1 MIFDMKKFQEN
12 KKCTSL
18 VERENTV
25 HKSRKSGQFLINR
38 EGG

>member
-18 VERENTV
+18 VERENTDIFFN
-25 HKSRKSGQFLINR
+25 KFTIC
-38 EGG
+38 